1 MESHKTIL
9 IVDDEEDVCLL
20 LKRSLRR
27 DFQTIAT
34 AYLVQ
39 EGLQAAERLK
49 PDILFLDNNLPDGL
63 GLEYIARFKAI
74 KPEMYVVL
82 FSALDLQVEARVA
95 GADAF
100 LGKPLDLGR
109 IRQILSFVNTPTPIP
124 KQSE

>member
-1 MESHKTIL
+1 MESHKSIL

-34 AYLVQ
+34 AYLIH

-63 GLEYIARFKAI
+63 GLEFIARFKAI
-74 KPEMYVVL
+74 KPEMYIVL

-95 GADAF
+95 GANAF

-109 IRQILSFVNTPTPIP
+109 IRSLIIDHL
-124 KQSE
+124 

>member
-34 AYLVQ
+34 AYLIQ
-39 EGLQAAERLK
+39 EGLQTAEGLK

-63 GLEYIARFKAI
+63 GLEYVARFKAI
-74 KPEMYVVL
+74 KPEMYIVL
-82 FSALDLQVEARVA
+82 FSALDLQAEAKAA

-109 IRQILSFVNTPTPIP
+109 IKKLIISP
-124 KQSE
+124 S

>member
-1 MESHKTIL
+1 MEDHRTIL

-34 AYLVQ
+34 AYLIQ

-63 GLEYIARFKAI
+63 GLEFIARFKAI
-74 KPEMYVVL
+74 KPEMYIVL
-82 FSALDLQVEARVA
+82 FSALDLQVEAKVA

-100 LGKPLDLGR
+100 LGKPLDLRR
-109 IRQILSFVNTPTPIP
+109 IKELVSILS
-124 KQSE
+124 